1 MCPQAAGAVVNP
13 DFNITVD
20 TKWEGVE
27 GGVLNVTQEPCRR
40 FSTVKENTILAE
52 HPLGPVA
59 PSACSML

>member
-27 GGVLNVTQEPCRR
+27 GGVLMLPK
-40 FSTVKENTILAE
+40 SLAGGSR
-52 HPLGPVA
+52 L
-59 PSACSML
+59 